1 MESEHSKDLF
11 ARDEEETRI
20 TLGFAEEILSYTPVV
35 GEEAVLDLA
44 REFGVTHDR
53 ILTALRRLWFEMV
66 QDQLNSFDQR
76 LAELRY
82 DAGAAT
88 HFAQRFL

>member
-1 MESEHSKDLF
+1 MESDYSKDLF
-11 ARDEEETRI
+11 DKDEEETRI
-20 TLGFAEEILSYTPVV
+20 TLGFAEEILSYTPEVA
-35 GEEAVLDLA
+35 EEAVLDLA

-53 ILTALRRLWFEMV
+53 ILTALKRWWYEMV

-82 DAGAAT
+82 DADAAT